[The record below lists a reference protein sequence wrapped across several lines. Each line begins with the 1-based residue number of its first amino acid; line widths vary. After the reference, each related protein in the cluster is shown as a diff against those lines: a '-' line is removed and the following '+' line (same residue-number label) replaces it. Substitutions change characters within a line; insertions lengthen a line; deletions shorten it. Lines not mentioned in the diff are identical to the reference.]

1 MVEEKS
7 NNSESTSKELENI
20 NLYSYLVVLVKYRRF
35 IFFNFIF
42 ISFTVG
48 LLSLFLPNWYRAKTT
63 LLPPERGGLGMGLS
77 SSLFGEFSALSGL
90 SLPITA
96 TPSDVF
102 AAILKSR
109 AVVEPVMKEEDL
121 LKVYGAR
128 KMEDGL
134 KEFFSHLQVNV
145 ENEGIISID
154 FEDRNRDRAARVANL
169 LVEELDLVNRT
180 TSTSKAKNARIFIEE
195 RLSQTQT
202 KLKAAEDSL
211 KSFQERN
218 KAIVLDEQ
226 MKATVQA
233 AAELKAEMTSAEIQM
248 NVLGKNMLPDHPQIQ
263 QLRTRINEIRK
274 QLGLLESGSADAK
287 DNKVLGVPFSQAP
300 SLSLELARLT
310 REVKIQEKLF
320 ELLTQQYE
328 QYKIEETKDTP
339 TVQVLDKA
347 SPPESKYKP
356 KRAVMVLI
364 AGIVSLFLS
373 VIFSF
378 SLEYIERTKRKQPE
392 DYEKIEEMISVVR
405 KDLASLKNVIS
416 FKKNRSREE
425 KQEGRNGT

>member
-7 NNSESTSKELENI
+7 NNSESASTEQERI
-20 NLYSYLVVLVKYRRF
+20 NLYNYLSVLVKYRRF
-35 IFFNFIF
+35 IFFNFILICF
-42 ISFTVG
+42 VVALF
-48 LLSLFLPNWYRAKTT
+48 SLFLPNWYRSKTT
-63 LLPPERGGLGMGLS
+63 LLPPERGGLGVGLS
-77 SSLFGEFSALSGL
+77 SSLLGEFSSLSGL
-90 SLPITA
+90 SLPMTA
-96 TPSDVF
+96 APSDVF

-109 AVVEPVMKEEDL
+109 AVVEPVIKEENL

-134 KEFFSHLQVNV
+134 KEFFSHLQVKV
-145 ENEGIISID
+145 ENEGIISIE

-169 LVEELDLVNRT
+169 LVEELDLVNRM

-195 RLSQTQT
+195 RLSQTQI

-211 KSFQERN
+211 KGFQERN

-248 NVLGKNMLPDHPQIQ
+248 NVLGKNMSPDHPQIQ
-263 QLRTRINEIRK
+263 QLRSRINEIRK
-274 QLGLLESGSADAK
+274 QLGLLESGSANAK
-287 DNKVLGVPFSQAP
+287 ENKVLGVPFSQAP
-300 SLSLELARLT
+300 SLSLELVRLT

-347 SPPESKYKP
+347 SPPETKYKP

-392 DYEKIEEMISVVR
+392 DYRKVEEMVSLVR
-405 KDLASLKNVIS
+405 KDLAGLKNMIS
-416 FKKNRSREE
+416 FKKN
-425 KQEGRNGT
+425 KG

>member
-1 MVEEKS
+1 MTEDKL
-7 NNSESTSKELENI
+7 NNSESTSTEQENI
-20 NLYSYLVVLVKYRRF
+20 NLYNYLAVLVKYRRF

-42 ISFTVG
+42 ICFTVG
-48 LLSLFLPNWYRAKTT
+48 LLSFFLPNWYRAKTT
-63 LLPPERGGLGMGLS
+63 LLPPERSVMGGVGLS
-77 SSLFGEFSALSGL
+77 SSLLGEFSSLSGL
-90 SLPITA
+90 SLPMTA

-109 AVVEPVMKEEDL
+109 AVVEPVIKEENL
-121 LKVYGAR
+121 LKIYGVR

-134 KEFFSHLQVNV
+134 REFFSHLQVKV
-145 ENEGIISID
+145 ENEGIISIQ
-154 FEDRNRDRAARVANL
+154 FEDKNKDRAARVANL
-169 LVEELDLVNRT
+169 LVEELDQVNRM

-195 RLSQTQT
+195 RLNQTQT
-202 KLKAAEDSL
+202 NLKAAEDSL

-226 MKATVQA
+226 MKASVQA

-263 QLRTRINEIRK
+263 QLRTRINEIRR
-274 QLGLLESGSADAK
+274 QLSMLESGSQNAK
-287 DNKVLGVPFSQAP
+287 DSKVLGVPFSQAP
-300 SLSLELARLT
+300 SLSLELARFT

-339 TVQVLDKA
+339 TVQVLDRA
-347 SPPESKYKP
+347 FPPETKYKP
-356 KRAVMVLI
+356 KRATMILI
-364 AGIVSLFLS
+364 AGIAGLFLS

-392 DYEKIEEMISVVR
+392 EYKKIEEMISVVR
-405 KDLASLKNVIS
+405 KDLAGLKNVIR
-416 FKKNRSREE
+416 FKKNKS
-425 KQEGRNGT
+425 Q

>member
-7 NNSESTSKELENI
+7 NNSESASAEQERI
-20 NLYSYLVVLVKYRRF
+20 NLYNYLSVLVKYRRF

-42 ISFTVG
+42 ICFTVG

-63 LLPPERGGLGMGLS
+63 LLPPERGSLGIGLS
-77 SSLFGEFSALSGL
+77 GSLLGEFSALSGL
-90 SLPITA
+90 SLPMTA

-109 AVVEPVMKEEDL
+109 AVVEPVIMEEDL
-121 LKVYGAR
+121 LKVYGVR

-134 KEFFSHLQVNV
+134 KEFFSHLQVKV
-145 ENEGIISID
+145 ENEGIISIE

-169 LVEELDLVNRT
+169 LVEELDQVNRM

-202 KLKAAEDSL
+202 NLKAAEDSL
-211 KSFQERN
+211 RSFQERN

-248 NVLGKNMLPDHPQIQ
+248 NVLGKNMSPDHPQIQ
-263 QLRTRINEIRK
+263 QLRTRINEIRR
-274 QLGLLESGSADAK
+274 QLGLLESGSENTK
-287 DNKVLGVPFSQAP
+287 DKNVLGVPFSQAP
-300 SLSLELARLT
+300 FLSLELVRLT

-347 SPPESKYKP
+347 SPPETKYKP
-356 KRAVMVLI
+356 KRATMVLMAGI
-364 AGIVSLFLS
+364 AGLFLS
-373 VIFSF
+373 IIFSF

-392 DYEKIEEMISVVR
+392 DYRKIEEMISVVR
-405 KDLASLKNVIS
+405 KDLSSLKNIVNFRKRKS
-416 FKKNRSREE
+416 
-425 KQEGRNGT
+425 QE

>member
-1 MVEEKS
+1 MTEEKS
-7 NNSESTSKELENI
+7 DNSESTSTELENI
-20 NLYSYLVVLVKYRRF
+20 NLYSYLAVLVKYRRF
-35 IFFNFIF
+35 IFFNFILICF
-42 ISFTVG
+42 VVALF
-48 LLSLFLPNWYRAKTT
+48 SLFLPNWYRAKTT
-63 LLPPERGGLGMGLS
+63 LLPPERGGGLGIGLA
-77 SSLFGEFSALSGL
+77 SSLLGEFSSFSSL
-90 SLPITA
+90 SLPMTA

-109 AVVEPVMKEEDL
+109 AVVEPVMKEENL
-121 LKVYGAR
+121 LNVYGVR
-128 KMEDGL
+128 KKEDGL
-134 KEFFSHLQVNV
+134 KEFFSHLQVKV
-145 ENEGIISID
+145 ENEGIISIE
-154 FEDRNRDRAARVANL
+154 FEDKNRERAARVANL
-169 LVEELDLVNRT
+169 LVEELDRVNQLT
-180 TSTSKAKNARIFIEE
+180 NTSKAKNARIFIEE
-195 RLSQTQT
+195 RLSQTQI

-211 KSFQERN
+211 KGFQERN

-248 NVLGKNMLPDHPQIQ
+248 NVLGRNMSPDHPQIQ
-263 QLRTRINEIRK
+263 QLRSRINEIRK
-274 QLGLLESGSADAK
+274 QLGLLESGSANAK

-300 SLSLELARLT
+300 SLSLELVRLT

-347 SPPESKYKP
+347 SPPETKYKP
-356 KRAVMVLI
+356 KRATMVLI

-392 DYEKIEEMISVVR
+392 DYRKVEEMISVVR
-405 KDLASLKNVIS
+405 KDLAGLKNMIS
-416 FKKNRSREE
+416 FKKN
-425 KQEGRNGT
+425 KG

>member
-1 MVEEKS
+1 MTEEKL
-7 NNSESTSKELENI
+7 NNSESTSTELENI
-20 NLYSYLVVLVKYRRF
+20 NLYSYLAVLVKYRRF
-35 IFFNFIF
+35 IFFNFILICF
-42 ISFTVG
+42 VVALF
-48 LLSLFLPNWYRAKTT
+48 SLFLPNWYRSKTT
-63 LLPPERGGLGMGLS
+63 LLPPERGGLGVGLS
-77 SSLFGEFSALSGL
+77 SSLLGEFSSLSGL
-90 SLPITA
+90 SLPMTA

-109 AVVEPVMKEEDL
+109 AVVEPVMKEENL
-121 LKVYGAR
+121 LNVYGVR

-134 KEFFSHLQVNV
+134 KEFFSHLQVKV
-145 ENEGIISID
+145 ENEGIISIE

-195 RLSQTQT
+195 RLSQTQI

-211 KSFQERN
+211 KGFQERN

-248 NVLGKNMLPDHPQIQ
+248 NVLGRNMSPDHPQIQ
-263 QLRTRINEIRK
+263 QLRSRINEIRK
-274 QLGLLESGSADAK
+274 QLGLLESGSANAK

-300 SLSLELARLT
+300 SLSLELVRLT

-347 SPPESKYKP
+347 SPPEIKYKP
-356 KRAVMVLI
+356 KRATMVLI

-392 DYEKIEEMISVVR
+392 DYRKVEEMISVVR
-405 KDLASLKNVIS
+405 KDLAGLKNMIS
-416 FKKNRSREE
+416 FKKN
-425 KQEGRNGT
+425 KG

>member
-1 MVEEKS
+1 MTEDKL
-7 NNSESTSKELENI
+7 NNSESISTEQENI
-20 NLYSYLVVLVKYRRF
+20 NLYNYLAVLVKYRRF

-42 ISFTVG
+42 ICFTVG
-48 LLSLFLPNWYRAKTT
+48 LLSFFLPNWYRAKTT
-63 LLPPERGGLGMGLS
+63 LLPPERSVMGGVGLS
-77 SSLFGEFSALSGL
+77 SSLLGEFSSLSGL
-90 SLPITA
+90 SLPMTA

-109 AVVEPVMKEEDL
+109 AVVEPVIKEENL
-121 LKVYGAR
+121 LKIYGVR

-134 KEFFSHLQVNV
+134 REFFSHLQVKV
-145 ENEGIISID
+145 ENEGIISIQ
-154 FEDRNRDRAARVANL
+154 FEDKNKDRAARVANL
-169 LVEELDLVNRT
+169 LVEELDQVNRM

-195 RLSQTQT
+195 RLNQTQT
-202 KLKAAEDSL
+202 NLKAAEDSL

-226 MKATVQA
+226 MKASVQA

-263 QLRTRINEIRK
+263 QLRTRINEIRR
-274 QLGLLESGSADAK
+274 QLSMLESGSQNAK
-287 DNKVLGVPFSQAP
+287 DSKVLGVPFSQAP
-300 SLSLELARLT
+300 SLSLELARFT

-339 TVQVLDKA
+339 TVQVLDRA
-347 SPPESKYKP
+347 FPPETKYKP
-356 KRAVMVLI
+356 KRATMILI
-364 AGIVSLFLS
+364 AGIAGLFLS

-392 DYEKIEEMISVVR
+392 EYKKIEEMISVVR
-405 KDLASLKNVIS
+405 KDLAGLKNVIR
-416 FKKNRSREE
+416 FKKNKS
-425 KQEGRNGT
+425 Q

>member
-1 MVEEKS
+1 M
-7 NNSESTSKELENI
+7 
-20 NLYSYLVVLVKYRRF
+20 
-35 IFFNFIF
+35 
-42 ISFTVG
+42 
-48 LLSLFLPNWYRAKTT
+48 
-63 LLPPERGGLGMGLS
+63 
-77 SSLFGEFSALSGL
+77 
-90 SLPITA
+90 TA

-109 AVVEPVMKEEDL
+109 AVVEPVIKEENL
-121 LKVYGAR
+121 LKVYGVR

-145 ENEGIISID
+145 ENEGIISIE

-169 LVEELDLVNRT
+169 LVEELDLVNRM

-202 KLKAAEDSL
+202 NLKAAEDSL
-211 KSFQERN
+211 RSYQERN

-226 MKATVQA
+226 MKAAVQA

-263 QLRTRINEIRK
+263 QLKSRVNEIKR
-274 QLGLLESGSADAK
+274 QLGMLESGSENTK
-287 DNKVLGVPFSQAP
+287 DKNVLGAPFSQVP

-347 SPPESKYKP
+347 SPPETKYKP
-356 KRAVMVLI
+356 KRAIMVLI

-378 SLEYIERTKRKQPE
+378 SLEYIERTKRKKPE
-392 DYEKIEEMISVVR
+392 DYRKMEEMISLVR
-405 KDLASLKNVIS
+405 KDLAGLKNMIS
-416 FKKNRSREE
+416 FKKN
-425 KQEGRNGT
+425 KG

>member
-1 MVEEKS
+1 MTEDKL
-7 NNSESTSKELENI
+7 NNSESTSTEQENI
-20 NLYSYLVVLVKYRRF
+20 NLYNYLAVLVKYRRF

-42 ISFTVG
+42 ICFTVG
-48 LLSLFLPNWYRAKTT
+48 LLSFFLPNWYRAKTT
-63 LLPPERGGLGMGLS
+63 LLPPERSVMGGIGLS
-77 SSLFGEFSALSGL
+77 SSLLGEFSSLSGL
-90 SLPITA
+90 SLPMTA

-109 AVVEPVMKEEDL
+109 AVVEPVIKEENL
-121 LKVYGAR
+121 LKIYGVR

-134 KEFFSHLQVNV
+134 REFFSHLQVKV
-145 ENEGIISID
+145 ENEGIISIQ
-154 FEDRNRDRAARVANL
+154 FEDKNKDRAARVANL
-169 LVEELDLVNRT
+169 LVEELDQVNRM

-195 RLSQTQT
+195 RLNQTQT
-202 KLKAAEDSL
+202 NLKAAEDSL

-226 MKATVQA
+226 MKASVQA

-263 QLRTRINEIRK
+263 QLRTRINEIRR
-274 QLGLLESGSADAK
+274 QLSMLESGSQNAK
-287 DNKVLGVPFSQAP
+287 DSKVLGVPFSQAP
-300 SLSLELARLT
+300 SLSLELARFT

-339 TVQVLDKA
+339 TVQVLDRA
-347 SPPESKYKP
+347 FPPETKYKP
-356 KRAVMVLI
+356 KRATMILI
-364 AGIVSLFLS
+364 AGIAGLFLS

-392 DYEKIEEMISVVR
+392 EYKKIEEMISVVR
-405 KDLASLKNVIS
+405 KDLAGLKNVIR
-416 FKKNRSREE
+416 FKKNKS
-425 KQEGRNGT
+425 Q

>member
-7 NNSESTSKELENI
+7 NNPESTSTELENI
-20 NLYSYLVVLVKYRRF
+20 NLYSYLAVLVKYRRF

-42 ISFTVG
+42 ICFTVG

-63 LLPPERGGLGMGLS
+63 LLPPEKGSLGVGIS
-77 SSLFGEFSALSGL
+77 SSLLGEFSTLSGL
-90 SLPITA
+90 SLPMTA

-109 AVVEPVMKEEDL
+109 AVVEPVVQQENL
-121 LKVYGAR
+121 LKVYGVSR
-128 KMEDGL
+128 MEDGL
-134 KEFFSHLQVNV
+134 MEFFSHLQVKV
-145 ENEGIISID
+145 ESEGIISIE
-154 FEDRNRDRAARVANL
+154 FEDKNKDRAARVANL
-169 LVEELDLVNRT
+169 LVEELDRVNRM

-202 KLKAAEDSL
+202 NLKAAEDSL
-211 KSFQERN
+211 RSYQERN

-226 MKATVQA
+226 MKAAVQA

-248 NVLGKNMLPDHPQIQ
+248 NVLGKNMSPDHPQIQ
-263 QLRTRINEIRK
+263 QLKSRINEIKR
-274 QLGLLESGSADAK
+274 QLGMLESGSENTK
-287 DNKVLGVPFSQAP
+287 DKNVLGVTFSQVP

-310 REVKIQEKLF
+310 REVKIQKKLF

-347 SPPESKYKP
+347 SPPETKYKP

-392 DYEKIEEMISVVR
+392 DYRKMEEMISLVR
-405 KDLASLKNVIS
+405 KDLASLKNILNFRKS
-416 FKKNRSREE
+416 KN
-425 KQEGRNGT
+425 QE

>member
-7 NNSESTSKELENI
+7 NNPESTSKELENI
-20 NLYSYLVVLVKYRRF
+20 NLYSYLAVLVKYRRF

-42 ISFTVG
+42 ICFTVG

-63 LLPPERGGLGMGLS
+63 LLPPERGGLGIGLS
-77 SSLFGEFSALSGL
+77 SSLLGEFSTLSGL
-90 SLPITA
+90 SLPMTA

-109 AVVEPVMKEEDL
+109 AVVEPVVQQENL
-121 LKVYGAR
+121 LKVYGVSR
-128 KMEDGL
+128 MEDGL
-134 KEFFSHLQVNV
+134 MEFFSHLQVKV

-195 RLSQTQT
+195 RLSQTQI

-211 KSFQERN
+211 KGFQERN

-248 NVLGKNMLPDHPQIQ
+248 NVLGKNMSPDHPQIQ
-263 QLRTRINEIRK
+263 QLKSRINEIRR
-274 QLGLLESGSADAK
+274 QLGLLESGYANAK
-287 DNKVLGVPFSQAP
+287 ENKVLGVPFSQAP

-347 SPPESKYKP
+347 SPPETKYKP
-356 KRAVMVLI
+356 KRAFMVLI
-364 AGIVSLFLS
+364 AGIASLFLS

-392 DYEKIEEMISVVR
+392 DYRKVEEMISVVR
-405 KDLASLKNVIS
+405 KDLAGLKNMIS
-416 FKKNRSREE
+416 FKKN
-425 KQEGRNGT
+425 KG

>member
-1 MVEEKS
+1 MTEDKL
-7 NNSESTSKELENI
+7 NNSESISTEQENI
-20 NLYSYLVVLVKYRRF
+20 NLYNYLAVLVKYRRF

-42 ISFTVG
+42 ICFTVG
-48 LLSLFLPNWYRAKTT
+48 LLSFFLPNWYRAKTT
-63 LLPPERGGLGMGLS
+63 LLPPERSVMGGIGLS
-77 SSLFGEFSALSGL
+77 SSLLGEFSSLSGL
-90 SLPITA
+90 SLPMTA

-109 AVVEPVMKEEDL
+109 AVVEPVIKEENL
-121 LKVYGAR
+121 LKIYGVR

-134 KEFFSHLQVNV
+134 REFFSHLQVKV
-145 ENEGIISID
+145 ENEGIISIQ
-154 FEDRNRDRAARVANL
+154 FEDKNKDRAARVANL
-169 LVEELDLVNRT
+169 LVEELDQVNRM

-195 RLSQTQT
+195 RLNQTQT
-202 KLKAAEDSL
+202 NLKAAEDSL

-226 MKATVQA
+226 MKASVQA

-263 QLRTRINEIRK
+263 QLRTRINEIRR
-274 QLGLLESGSADAK
+274 QLSMLGSGSQNAK
-287 DNKVLGVPFSQAP
+287 DSKVLGVPFSQAP
-300 SLSLELARLT
+300 SLSLELARFT

-339 TVQVLDKA
+339 TVQVLDRA
-347 SPPESKYKP
+347 FPPETKYKP
-356 KRAVMVLI
+356 KRATMILI
-364 AGIVSLFLS
+364 AGIAGLFLS

-392 DYEKIEEMISVVR
+392 EYKKIEEMISVVR
-405 KDLASLKNVIS
+405 KDLAGLKNVIR
-416 FKKNRSREE
+416 FKKNKS
-425 KQEGRNGT
+425 Q

>member
-1 MVEEKS
+1 MTEDKL
-7 NNSESTSKELENI
+7 NNSESTSTEQENI
-20 NLYSYLVVLVKYRRF
+20 NLYNYLAVLVKYRRF

-42 ISFTVG
+42 ICFTVG
-48 LLSLFLPNWYRAKTT
+48 LLSFFLPNWYRAKTT
-63 LLPPERGGLGMGLS
+63 LLPPERSVMGGIGLS
-77 SSLFGEFSALSGL
+77 SSLLGEFSSLSGL
-90 SLPITA
+90 SLPMTA

-109 AVVEPVMKEEDL
+109 AVVEPVIKEENL
-121 LKVYGAR
+121 LKIYGVR

-134 KEFFSHLQVNV
+134 REFFSHLQVKV
-145 ENEGIISID
+145 ENEGIISIQ
-154 FEDRNRDRAARVANL
+154 FEDKNKDRAARVANL
-169 LVEELDLVNRT
+169 LVEELDQVNRM

-195 RLSQTQT
+195 RLNQTQT
-202 KLKAAEDSL
+202 NLKAAEDSL

-226 MKATVQA
+226 MKASVQA

-263 QLRTRINEIRK
+263 QLRTRINEIRR
-274 QLGLLESGSADAK
+274 QLSMLGSGSQNAK
-287 DNKVLGVPFSQAP
+287 DSKVLGVPFSQAP
-300 SLSLELARLT
+300 SLSLELARFT

-339 TVQVLDKA
+339 TVQVLDRA
-347 SPPESKYKP
+347 FPPETKYKP
-356 KRAVMVLI
+356 KRATMILI
-364 AGIVSLFLS
+364 AGIAGLFLS

-392 DYEKIEEMISVVR
+392 EYKKIEEMISVVR
-405 KDLASLKNVIS
+405 KDLAGLKNVIR
-416 FKKNRSREE
+416 FKKNKS
-425 KQEGRNGT
+425 Q

>member
-1 MVEEKS
+1 MTEEKS
-7 NNSESTSKELENI
+7 NNPESTSKEMENI
-20 NLYSYLVVLVKYRRF
+20 NFYNYLAVLVKYRRF

-42 ISFTVG
+42 ICFTVG

-63 LLPPERGGLGMGLS
+63 LLPPERGGLGVGIS
-77 SSLFGEFSALSGL
+77 SSLLGEFSTLSGL
-90 SLPITA
+90 SLPMTA

-102 AAILKSR
+102 AAVLKSR
-109 AVVEPVMKEEDL
+109 AVVEPVVQQENL
-121 LKVYGAR
+121 LKVYGVS

-134 KEFFSHLQVNV
+134 MEFFSHLQVKV
-145 ENEGIISID
+145 ENEGIISIE
-154 FEDRNRDRAARVANL
+154 FEDKNKDRAAQIANL
-169 LVEELDLVNRT
+169 LVEELDRVNRM

-202 KLKAAEDSL
+202 NLKAAEDSL
-211 KSFQERN
+211 RSFQERN

-226 MKATVQA
+226 MKAAVQA

-248 NVLGKNMLPDHPQIQ
+248 NVLGKNMSPDHPQIQ
-263 QLRTRINEIRK
+263 QLKSRINEIRR
-274 QLGLLESGSADAK
+274 QLGMLESGSESTK
-287 DNKVLGVPFSQAP
+287 DKNVLGVPFSQVP

-347 SPPESKYKP
+347 SPPETKYKP
-356 KRAVMVLI
+356 KRAIMVLI
-364 AGIVSLFLS
+364 AGIASLFLS

-392 DYEKIEEMISVVR
+392 DYKKIEEMISAVR
-405 KDLASLKNVIS
+405 KDLVSLKNVIS
-416 FKKNRSREE
+416 FKKN
-425 KQEGRNGT
+425 KG

>member
-1 MVEEKS
+1 MTEETS
-7 NNSESTSKELENI
+7 NNPESTSKELENI
-20 NLYSYLVVLVKYRRF
+20 NLYSYLAVLVKYRRF

-63 LLPPERGGLGMGLS
+63 LLPPERGGLGVGLS
-77 SSLFGEFSALSGL
+77 SSLLGEFSSLSGL
-90 SLPITA
+90 SLPMTA

-109 AVVEPVMKEEDL
+109 AVVEPVIKEENL
-121 LKVYGAR
+121 LKVYGVG

-134 KEFFSHLQVNV
+134 KEFFSHLQVKV

-169 LVEELDLVNRT
+169 LVEELDLVNRM

-202 KLKAAEDSL
+202 NLKAAEDSL
-211 KSFQERN
+211 RSFQERN

-248 NVLGKNMLPDHPQIQ
+248 NVLGKNMSPDHPQIQ
-263 QLRTRINEIRK
+263 QLKSRINEIRR
-274 QLGLLESGSADAK
+274 QLGLLESGSTNAK
-287 DNKVLGVPFSQAP
+287 ENKVLGVPFSQAP

-347 SPPESKYKP
+347 SPPETKYKP

-364 AGIVSLFLS
+364 AGIASLFLS

-392 DYEKIEEMISVVR
+392 DYRKVEEMISLVR
-405 KDLASLKNVIS
+405 KDFVSLKNILNFRKS
-416 FKKNRSREE
+416 KN
-425 KQEGRNGT
+425 QE

>member
-7 NNSESTSKELENI
+7 NNPESTSTELENI
-20 NLYSYLVVLVKYRRF
+20 NLYSYLAVLVKYRRF

-42 ISFTVG
+42 ICFTVG

-63 LLPPERGGLGMGLS
+63 LLPPEKGSLGVGIS
-77 SSLFGEFSALSGL
+77 SSLLGEFSTLSGL
-90 SLPITA
+90 SLPMTA

-109 AVVEPVMKEEDL
+109 AVVEPVVQQENL
-121 LKVYGAR
+121 LKVYGVSR
-128 KMEDGL
+128 MEDGL
-134 KEFFSHLQVNV
+134 MEFFSHLQVKV
-145 ENEGIISID
+145 ESEGIISIE
-154 FEDRNRDRAARVANL
+154 FEDKNKDRAARVANL
-169 LVEELDLVNRT
+169 LVEELDRVNRM

-202 KLKAAEDSL
+202 NLKAAEDSL
-211 KSFQERN
+211 RSYQERN

-226 MKATVQA
+226 MKAAVQA

-248 NVLGKNMLPDHPQIQ
+248 NVLGKNMSPDHPQIQ
-263 QLRTRINEIRK
+263 QLKSRINEIKR
-274 QLGLLESGSADAK
+274 QLGMLESGSENTK
-287 DNKVLGVPFSQAP
+287 DKNVLGVPFSQVP

-347 SPPESKYKP
+347 SPPETKYKP
-356 KRAVMVLI
+356 KRAFMVLI
-364 AGIVSLFLS
+364 AGIASLFLS

-392 DYEKIEEMISVVR
+392 DYRKVEEMISVVR
-405 KDLASLKNVIS
+405 KDLAGLKNMIS
-416 FKKNRSREE
+416 FKKN
-425 KQEGRNGT
+425 KG

>member
-7 NNSESTSKELENI
+7 NNPESTSTELENI
-20 NLYSYLVVLVKYRRF
+20 NLYSYLAVLVKYRRF

-42 ISFTVG
+42 ICFTVG

-63 LLPPERGGLGMGLS
+63 LLPPEKGSLGVGIS
-77 SSLFGEFSALSGL
+77 SSLLGEFSTLSGL
-90 SLPITA
+90 SLPMTA

-109 AVVEPVMKEEDL
+109 AVVEPVVQQENL
-121 LKVYGAR
+121 LKVYGVSR
-128 KMEDGL
+128 MEDGL
-134 KEFFSHLQVNV
+134 MEFFSHLQVKV
-145 ENEGIISID
+145 ESEGIISIE
-154 FEDRNRDRAARVANL
+154 FEDKNKDRAARVANL
-169 LVEELDLVNRT
+169 LVEELDRVNRM

-202 KLKAAEDSL
+202 NLKAAEDSL
-211 KSFQERN
+211 RSYQERN

-226 MKATVQA
+226 MKAAVQA

-248 NVLGKNMLPDHPQIQ
+248 NVLGKNMSPDHPQIQ
-263 QLRTRINEIRK
+263 QLKSRINEIKR
-274 QLGLLESGSADAK
+274 QLGMLESGSENTK
-287 DNKVLGVPFSQAP
+287 DKNVLGVTFSQVP

-347 SPPESKYKP
+347 SPPETKYKP

-392 DYEKIEEMISVVR
+392 DYRKMEEMISLVR
-405 KDLASLKNVIS
+405 KDLASLKNILNFRKS
-416 FKKNRSREE
+416 KN
-425 KQEGRNGT
+425 QE

>member
-7 NNSESTSKELENI
+7 NNPESTSKELEKI
-20 NLYSYLVVLVKYRRF
+20 NLYSYLAVLVKYRRF

-42 ISFTVG
+42 ICFTVG

-63 LLPPERGGLGMGLS
+63 LLPPEKGSLGVGIS
-77 SSLFGEFSALSGL
+77 SSLLGEFSTLSGL
-90 SLPITA
+90 SLPMTA

-109 AVVEPVMKEEDL
+109 AVVEPVVQQENL
-121 LKVYGAR
+121 LKVYGVSR
-128 KMEDGL
+128 MEDGL
-134 KEFFSHLQVNV
+134 MEFFSHLQVKV
-145 ENEGIISID
+145 ESEGIISIE
-154 FEDRNRDRAARVANL
+154 FEDKNKDRAARVANL
-169 LVEELDLVNRT
+169 LVEELDRVNRM

-202 KLKAAEDSL
+202 NLKAAEDSL
-211 KSFQERN
+211 RSYQERN

-226 MKATVQA
+226 MKAAVQA

-248 NVLGKNMLPDHPQIQ
+248 NVLGKNMSPDHPQIQ
-263 QLRTRINEIRK
+263 QLKSRINEIKR
-274 QLGLLESGSADAK
+274 QLGMLESGSENTK
-287 DNKVLGVPFSQAP
+287 DKNVLGVPFSQVP

-347 SPPESKYKP
+347 SPPETKYKP

-392 DYEKIEEMISVVR
+392 DYRKMEEMISLVR
-405 KDLASLKNVIS
+405 KDLASLKNILNFRKS
-416 FKKNRSREE
+416 KN
-425 KQEGRNGT
+425 QE

>member
-7 NNSESTSKELENI
+7 NNPESTSTELENI
-20 NLYSYLVVLVKYRRF
+20 NLYSYLAVLVKYRRF

-42 ISFTVG
+42 ICFTVG

-63 LLPPERGGLGMGLS
+63 LLPPEKGSLGVGIS
-77 SSLFGEFSALSGL
+77 SSLLGEFSTLSGL
-90 SLPITA
+90 SLPMTA

-109 AVVEPVMKEEDL
+109 AVVEPVVQQENL
-121 LKVYGAR
+121 LKVYGVSR
-128 KMEDGL
+128 MEDGL
-134 KEFFSHLQVNV
+134 MEFFSHLQVKV
-145 ENEGIISID
+145 ESEGIISIE
-154 FEDRNRDRAARVANL
+154 FEDKNKDRAARVANL
-169 LVEELDLVNRT
+169 LVEELDRVNRM

-202 KLKAAEDSL
+202 NLKAAEDSL
-211 KSFQERN
+211 RSYQERN

-226 MKATVQA
+226 MKAAVQA

-248 NVLGKNMLPDHPQIQ
+248 NVLGKNMSPDHPQIQ
-263 QLRTRINEIRK
+263 QLKSRINEIKR
-274 QLGLLESGSADAK
+274 QLGMLESGSENTK
-287 DNKVLGVPFSQAP
+287 DKNVLGVPFSQVP

-347 SPPESKYKP
+347 SPPETKYKP

-392 DYEKIEEMISVVR
+392 DYRKMEEMISLVR
-405 KDLASLKNVIS
+405 KDLASLKNILNFRKS
-416 FKKNRSREE
+416 KN
-425 KQEGRNGT
+425 QE

>member
-1 MVEEKS
+1 MTEEKS
-7 NNSESTSKELENI
+7 SNSESTFTEQENI
-20 NLYSYLVVLVKYRRF
+20 NLYSYLAVLVKYRRF

-42 ISFTVG
+42 ICITVG

-63 LLPPERGGLGMGLS
+63 LLPPERGGLAVGHN
-77 SSLFGEFSALSGL
+77 SSLLGEFSALSGL
-90 SLPITA
+90 SLPMTA
-96 TPSDVF
+96 TPSDIF

-109 AVVEPVMKEEDL
+109 AVVEPVIKEEDL
-121 LKVYGAR
+121 LKIYGVR

-134 KEFFSHLQVNV
+134 KEFFSHLQVRV

-169 LVEELDLVNRT
+169 LVEELDQVNRL

-195 RLSQTQT
+195 RLNQTQSN
-202 KLKAAEDSL
+202 LQASEDSL
-211 KSFQERN
+211 RSFQERN

-226 MKATVQA
+226 MKVAVQA
-233 AAELKAEMTSAEIQM
+233 AAQLKAEMTSAEIQM
-248 NVLGKNMLPDHPQIQ
+248 NVLGKNMSPDHPQIQ
-263 QLRTRINEIRK
+263 QLRTRINEIRR
-274 QLGLLESGSADAK
+274 QLGLLESDSTTTK
-287 DNKVLGVPFSQAP
+287 ENKVLGVPFSQAP

-310 REVKIQEKLF
+310 REVKIQERLF

-347 SPPESKYKP
+347 SPPETKYKP
-356 KRAVMVLI
+356 KRASMVLI
-364 AGIVSLFLS
+364 AGIASLFLS

-378 SLEYIERTKRKQPE
+378 SLEYIERTRRKQPE
-392 DYEKIEEMISVVR
+392 DYRKIEEMISVVR

-416 FKKNRSREE
+416 FKKN
-425 KQEGRNGT
+425 KG

>member
-1 MVEEKS
+1 MTEEKL
-7 NNSESTSKELENI
+7 NNSESTSTELENI
-20 NLYSYLVVLVKYRRF
+20 NLYSYLAVLVKYRRF
-35 IFFNFIF
+35 IFFNFILICF
-42 ISFTVG
+42 VVALF
-48 LLSLFLPNWYRAKTT
+48 SLFLPNWYRSKTT
-63 LLPPERGGLGMGLS
+63 LLPPERGGLGVGLS
-77 SSLFGEFSALSGL
+77 SSLLGEFSSLSGL
-90 SLPITA
+90 SLPMTA

-109 AVVEPVMKEEDL
+109 AVVEPVMKEENL
-121 LKVYGAR
+121 LNVYGVR

-134 KEFFSHLQVNV
+134 KEFFSHLQVKV
-145 ENEGIISID
+145 ENEGIISIE

-195 RLSQTQT
+195 RLSQTQI

-211 KSFQERN
+211 KGFQERN

-248 NVLGKNMLPDHPQIQ
+248 NVLGRNMSPDHPQIQ
-263 QLRTRINEIRK
+263 QLRSRINEIRK
-274 QLGLLESGSADAK
+274 QLGLLESGSANAK

-300 SLSLELARLT
+300 SLSLELVRLT

-347 SPPESKYKP
+347 SPPETKYKP
-356 KRAVMVLI
+356 KRATMVLI

-392 DYEKIEEMISVVR
+392 DYRKVEEMISVVR
-405 KDLASLKNVIS
+405 KDLAGLKNMII
-416 FKKNRSREE
+416 FKNNK
-425 KQEGRNGT
+425 G

>member
-7 NNSESTSKELENI
+7 NNPESTSTELENI
-20 NLYSYLVVLVKYRRF
+20 NLYSYLAVLVKYRRF

-42 ISFTVG
+42 ICFTVG

-63 LLPPERGGLGMGLS
+63 LLPPEKGSLGVGIS
-77 SSLFGEFSALSGL
+77 SSLLGEFSTLSGL
-90 SLPITA
+90 SLPMTA

-109 AVVEPVMKEEDL
+109 AVVEPVVQQENL
-121 LKVYGAR
+121 LKVYGVSR
-128 KMEDGL
+128 MEDGL
-134 KEFFSHLQVNV
+134 MEFFSHLQVKV
-145 ENEGIISID
+145 ESEGIISIE
-154 FEDRNRDRAARVANL
+154 FEDKNKDRAARVANL
-169 LVEELDLVNRT
+169 LVEELDRVNRM

-202 KLKAAEDSL
+202 NLKAAEDSL
-211 KSFQERN
+211 RSYQERN

-226 MKATVQA
+226 MKAAVQA

-248 NVLGKNMLPDHPQIQ
+248 NVLGKNMSPDHPQIQ
-263 QLRTRINEIRK
+263 QLKSRINEIKR
-274 QLGLLESGSADAK
+274 QLGMLESGSENTK
-287 DNKVLGVPFSQAP
+287 DKNVLGVPFSQVP

-310 REVKIQEKLF
+310 REVKIQEKLY

-347 SPPESKYKP
+347 SPPETKYKP

-392 DYEKIEEMISVVR
+392 DYRKMEEMISLVR
-405 KDLASLKNVIS
+405 KDLASLKNILNFRKS
-416 FKKNRSREE
+416 KN
-425 KQEGRNGT
+425 QE

>member
-7 NNSESTSKELENI
+7 NNSESASAEQERI
-20 NLYSYLVVLVKYRRF
+20 NLYNYLSVLVEYRRF
-35 IFFNFIF
+35 IFFNFILICF
-42 ISFTVG
+42 VVALF
-48 LLSLFLPNWYRAKTT
+48 SLFLPNWYRAKTT
-63 LLPPERGGLGMGLS
+63 LLPPERGGLGIGLS
-77 SSLFGEFSALSGL
+77 SSLLGEFSALSGL
-90 SLPITA
+90 SLPMTA

-109 AVVEPVMKEEDL
+109 AVVEPVIKEENL
-121 LKVYGAR
+121 LKVYGVR

-134 KEFFSHLQVNV
+134 KEFFSHLQVKV
-145 ENEGIISID
+145 ENEGIISIE

-169 LVEELDLVNRT
+169 LVEELDLVNRM

-202 KLKAAEDSL
+202 NLKATEDSL
-211 KSFQERN
+211 RSFQERN

-226 MKATVQA
+226 MKAAVQA
-233 AAELKAEMTSAEIQM
+233 AAELRAEMTSAEIQM
-248 NVLGKNMLPDHPQIQ
+248 NVLGKNMSPDHPQIQ
-263 QLRTRINEIRK
+263 QLRSRINEIRR
-274 QLGLLESGSADAK
+274 QLGLLESGSANDK
-287 DNKVLGVPFSQAP
+287 ENKVLGVPFSQAP

-347 SPPESKYKP
+347 SPPETKYKP

-378 SLEYIERTKRKQPE
+378 SLEYVERTKRKQPE
-392 DYEKIEEMISVVR
+392 DYRKVEEMISVVR
-405 KDLASLKNVIS
+405 KDLAGLKNMIS
-416 FKKNRSREE
+416 FKKN
-425 KQEGRNGT
+425 KG